1 MLLVTSKEPNVPTWV
16 IPVCEAVPIE
26 PFNVVAVTV
35 VADKMF
41 VSLSNVNVESAPKS
55 PPSLK
60 ITWVFEPA
68 GCCKSQGLPFAYCRL
83 SVCNVPVAVVPVTD
97 SAVNVPTLVIFGWAA
112 VVIVDA
118 DPVTLPE
125 ISAVTVKP
133 LKVPTEVIIN
143 EVKVERLLREYGAKA
158 VVIRNDYTVF
168 EATGQ
173 GEEINK
179 LLKKLDKFGLIEFVR
194 SSRIAIINASEGIH
208 KKVVE
213 MEQKNPALQ
222 TINNEFLDKKDQVFQ
237 M

>member
-1 MLLVTSKEPNVPTWV
+1 MKKEFTLTIYTENHVGLINKIAIMFSRRKISLESFNTSPSEVPNIYRFTIVV
-16 IPVCEAVPIE
+16 IEAEAVVKNLVKQIE
-26 PFNVVAVTV
+26 
-35 VADKMF
+35 K
-41 VSLSNVNVESAPKS
+41 
-55 PPSLK
+55 
-60 ITWVFEPA
+60 
-68 GCCKSQGLPFAYCRL
+68 
-83 SVCNVPVAVVPVTD
+83 
-97 SAVNVPTLVIFGWAA
+97 
-112 VVIVDA
+112 IVDVFKVYCNTN
-118 DPVTLPE
+118 DE
-125 ISAVTVKP
+125 IVWQQMA
-133 LKVPTEVIIN
+133 LYKVPTDIIIK

-158 VVIRNDYTVF
+158 VVIRHDYTVF

-194 SSRIAIINASEGIH
+194 SARIAIINASEGIH